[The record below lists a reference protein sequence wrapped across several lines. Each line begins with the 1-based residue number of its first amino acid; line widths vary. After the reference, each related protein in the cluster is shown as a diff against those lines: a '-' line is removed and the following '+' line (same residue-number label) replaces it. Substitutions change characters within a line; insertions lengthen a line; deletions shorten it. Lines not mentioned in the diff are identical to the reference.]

1 MSRWTHV
8 IGSLYIETY
17 KERKDIKGFVENIL
31 NDAPKITGSEKD
43 TDIFVNPLSGHN
55 TWISCDCERCV
66 YKDTIVHLDEEGGFQ
81 CDAEN
86 TFECPEGNYQTCVV
100 ITIVGDLRDKDGETT
115 KKEIEEFIR
124 FLQKQ
129 DFDIDYHS
137 VRIEDELDG
146 KYDLYIKYKEDDYE
160 DKGEILWNTI

>member
-43 TDIFVNPLSGHN
+43 ADIFVNPLSGHN

-66 YKDTIVHLDEEGGFQ
+66 YKDTIVHLDDEGGFQ
-81 CDAEN
+81 CDAESDY
-86 TFECPEGNYQTCVV
+86 ECPEGKYQTCVA
-100 ITIVGDLRDKDGETT
+100 ITLVGDLRDKDGETT

-129 DFDIDYHS
+129 HFDIDYHS
-137 VRIEDELDG
+137 VRIEDEWGG

>member
-31 NDAPKITGSEKD
+31 NDAPKITGGEKD

-55 TWISCDCERCV
+55 TYTNCDCENCQ
-66 YKDTIVHLDEEGGFQ
+66 YGKTIVHLEEGGFQ
-81 CDAEN
+81 CDAESDY
-86 TFECPEGNYQTCVV
+86 ECPEGKYQTCVA
-100 ITIVGDLRDKDGETT
+100 ITLVGDLRDKDGETT

-137 VRIEDELDG
+137 VRIEDEWGG
-146 KYDLYIKYKEDDYE
+146 KYDLYIKYKEDNYE

>member
-66 YKDTIVHLDEEGGFQ
+66 YKDTIVHLDDEGGFQ

>member
-43 TDIFVNPLSGHN
+43 ADIFVNPLSGHN

-66 YKDTIVHLDEEGGFQ
+66 YKDTIVHLDDEGGFQ
-81 CDAEN
+81 CDAESDY
-86 TFECPEGNYQTCVV
+86 ECPEGKYQTCVA
-100 ITIVGDLRDKDGETT
+100 ITLVGDLRDKDGETT

-129 DFDIDYHS
+129 HFDIDYHS
-137 VRIEDELDG
+137 VRIEDELD
-146 KYDLYIKYKEDDYE
+146 
-160 DKGEILWNTI
+160 

>member
-1 MSRWTHV
+1 MSQWTHV
-8 IGSLYIETY
+8 VGSLYIETY
-17 KERKDIKGFVENIL
+17 KEKDNIKKFVENIL
-31 NDAPKITGSEKD
+31 EKAPKITGSERD
-43 TDIFVNPLSGHN
+43 ADVFVNPLSGYN
-55 TWISCDCERCV
+55 TSTNCDCERCI
-66 YKDTIVHLDEEGGFQ
+66 YKDTIIHLDEGGFQ
-81 CDAEN
+81 CDADN
-86 TFECPEGNYQTCVV
+86 TFECPEGDYQTCVV

-129 DFDIDYHS
+129 DFNIDYHS

>member
-1 MSRWTHV
+1 MSQWTHIV
-8 IGSLYIETY
+8 GSLYIETY
-17 KERKDIKGFVENIL
+17 KEEDDIKKFVENIL
-31 NDAPKITGSEKD
+31 KNAPKITGSEKD
-43 TDIFVNPLSGHN
+43 ADIFVNPLSGHN

-66 YKDTIVHLDEEGGFQ
+66 YKDTIVHLDEEGDFQ

-86 TFECPEGNYQTCVV
+86 TFECPEGNYQTCVM

>member
-17 KERKDIKGFVENIL
+17 KEEDDIKKFVENIL
-31 NDAPKITGSEKD
+31 KNAPKITGSEKD
-43 TDIFVNPLSGHN
+43 ADIFVNPLSGHN

-66 YKDTIVHLDEEGGFQ
+66 YKDTIVHLDEEGDFQ

-100 ITIVGDLRDKDGETT
+100 ITIVGDLRDKNGAKT
-115 KKEIEEFIR
+115 KNEVENFIR
-124 FLQKQ
+124 FLQSN
-129 DFDIDYHS
+129 DFDIDYCS
-137 VRIEDELDG
+137 IFIRDDWDG
-146 KYDLYIKYKEDDYE
+146 DYSLKIKYNEEDYS
-160 DKGEILWNTI
+160 DKGEILWDKK